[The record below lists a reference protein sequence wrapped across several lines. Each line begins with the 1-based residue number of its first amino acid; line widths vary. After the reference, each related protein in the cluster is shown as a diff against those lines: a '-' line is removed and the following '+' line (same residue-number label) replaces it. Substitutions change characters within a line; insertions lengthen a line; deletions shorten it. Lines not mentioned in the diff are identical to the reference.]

1 MKKFFRKFRK
11 NLRLIKSLIS
21 QDEFLNLLKHFI
33 SLLKQNI
40 KIKVNYNNFI
50 QNGIK
55 SPITK
60 CQKGDIFWV
69 DFGYGIGS
77 EFRYWH
83 FCVVLSVDRNN
94 VIVVPFT
101 SNPNRINQ
109 SSMVVDLGILPDI
122 QDPND
127 PSPKTSYALVHSIRS
142 ISRTRLYRPRINNQV
157 VYTTLNQAQM
167 NLVINNL
174 TNHL

>member
-1 MKKFFRKFRK
+1 MKKFFRKFRR
-11 NLRLIKSLIS
+11 NLKKIRKLIPK
-21 QDEFLNLLKHFI
+21 DEFTELLKHFI

-40 KIKVNYNNFI
+40 KIKLNYNNFI

-69 DFGYGIGS
+69 DFGYGVGT

-83 FCVVLSVDRNN
+83 FCAVLSVDKNN

-109 SSMVVDLGILPDI
+109 SSMVVNLGILTDI

-127 PSPKTSYALVHSIRS
+127 PLPKTSYALIHSIRS
-142 ISRTRLYRPRINNQV
+142 ISRARLFRPRINNKIV
-157 VYTTLNQAQM
+157 RTSLTSTQM
-167 NLVINNL
+167 NSIINNL
-174 TNHL
+174 INHL